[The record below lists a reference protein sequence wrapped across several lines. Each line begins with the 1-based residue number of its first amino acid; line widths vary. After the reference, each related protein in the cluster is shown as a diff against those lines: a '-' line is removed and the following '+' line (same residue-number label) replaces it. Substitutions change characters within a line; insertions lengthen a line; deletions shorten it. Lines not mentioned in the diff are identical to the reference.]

1 MATRIR
7 DLFGGGKDRPG
18 GVVQHTVGNALVV
31 HVEDAISPEA
41 QSLALS
47 MIEDAENDV
56 VVLDLGDGMPISAW
70 ESMAGVLPR
79 RRRGIRL
86 VACGRHGN
94 SAAMA
99 GQWLS
104 ERLNRT
110 VIAPDG
116 DLVRGSAGTLFVHSV
131 PGSGWV
137 RFRPGRPPAWDA
149 KRYPT
154 PAWDRAAVD
163 TRPSS
168 AVAEIEPI
176 PAGVWIHS
184 NRDPQVVDP
193 QRRRLTAYVPCQAET
208 MSVLLGCPGTPP
220 LSLDDVVRFWRGL
233 DEEHRQRVR
242 FVQFGEVRMP
252 EGEAFGQAIADL
264 LNTEVTCYTGV
275 PIGSPQKY
283 EIRTVLPDGAFGWA
297 PYALEL
303 SYSPRAHPNSRA
315 RRPTV
320 LRHRPP
326 LAGAEELAPRVYWFA
341 PGAVVEVV
349 QSGLW
354 VRATAEPKNAE
365 QVRAAMLDARSGTLV
380 FDDTVHA
387 AAERM
392 RELAA
397 DLAARVDGM
406 AGTGR
411 TLMPASVLVPGAK
424 PSSPAQVVVDLEAGT
439 RAVGVPAAMP
449 AYVEVAPP
457 APVAPVSADSVV
469 VAVPAPSGGR
479 EVAAPDLLANTPPL
493 PPPPVVPRPVAPVGP
508 AAPTLPPP
516 PVLPLASELPAPPVV
531 RFPSELPAPQSATS
545 TPDLPA
551 PPWVP
556 SASDLPVP
564 PSVPH
569 APELPPPVVPFASGL
584 PSPPVM
590 PFVSELPSPPV
601 VPPSVEPVR
610 PAVPGERAATGLTSA
625 VSAATGPSPVLP
637 AAPAGPDT
645 PGRSVISGG
654 SGESAG
660 QDGRA
665 ALPEPVAMVEPV
677 TPVGPPGPV
686 KPPGSGPA
694 GRAGLP
700 EPVAQTEPVVRAE
713 PPAHTARTEA
723 GPTAARGQDAAYPV
737 PEPPTMPAGFGEP
750 EPPTMPAGFG
760 QALATPPPV
769 APAVPSLTVHAVDP
783 IPTPT
788 APALAPAPA
797 TAAGEAVP
805 SGEAEPTDGAEPA
818 DRAEDS
824 AEARVQPVP
833 SAGAGALLSE
843 KKGLADER
851 AWLRRT
857 LSREFDVMASSV
869 SRIMSQHPGM
879 QGSGVSKEDVL
890 ADSVALRLYLTG
902 RGPGVDAG
910 LRSGRKGPHVPFA
923 RCVVAGVSRMPSFR
937 GTTVYR
943 LSPTDREWELYRDRR
958 LVTDWS
964 FVNALTQPCATED
977 GDTDVLIWSMTARRT
992 SLLEPEGDEH
1002 VEDRV
1007 LFLPG
1012 TNFKV
1017 LDLRRPAAGERGAV
1031 LLREIGANEI
1041 DDTGRVDSNRVS
1053 LDELAVTSLRRSLDR
1068 WATAEPRERIG
1079 AGARGRLRV
1088 LPGLDRK
1095 G

>member
-1 MATRIR
+1 MATRFR
-7 DLFGGGKDRPG
+7 ELFGGGKDRPE

-31 HVEDAISPEA
+31 HADDAISPEA

-86 VACGRHGN
+86 IACGRPGN

-116 DLVRGSAGTLFVHSV
+116 DLVRGSAGTLFVHSA

-154 PAWDRAAVD
+154 PRWDRAAVD

-168 AVAEIEPI
+168 ATAEIEPI

-193 QRRRLTAYVPCQAET
+193 QRQRLTAYVPCQAET
-208 MSVLLGCPGTPP
+208 MTVLLGCPGTPP

-233 DEEHRQRVR
+233 DEENRQRVR

-252 EGEAFGQAIADL
+252 EGEAFGQALADL
-264 LNTEVTCYTGV
+264 LNTDVTCYTGV
-275 PIGSPQKY
+275 PIGSPHRY

-303 SYSPRAHPNSRA
+303 SYTPRAHPNSRA
-315 RRPTV
+315 RRPAV
-320 LRHRPP
+320 LSHRPP
-326 LAGAEELAPRVYWFA
+326 LPGAEEVAPRVYWFA

-349 QSGLW
+349 QTGLW
-354 VRATAEPKNAE
+354 VRSTVEPRNAE
-365 QVRAAMLDARSGTLV
+365 QVRSAMLDAGSGTLV
-380 FDDTVHA
+380 FDDTVHSTA
-387 AAERM
+387 HRM
-392 RELAA
+392 RELAL

-406 AGTGR
+406 AGTSR
-411 TLMPASVLVPGAK
+411 ALMPASVLVPGAK
-424 PSSPAQVVVDLEAGT
+424 PASRAEVVIDLEAET
-439 RAVGVPAAMP
+439 RAVGTTAPVH
-449 AYVEVAPP
+449 AYVEAAPP
-457 APVAPVSADSVV
+457 APVAPPAADNVV
-469 VAVPAPSGGR
+469 VAVPAPVPAVPADR
-479 EVAAPDLLANTPPL
+479 EQPAAPPAVPLPAAPAPPPGVAPVIPELPEPPAIPFVSALPDPPAVPLPAPPPVVAEL
-493 PPPPVVPRPVAPVGP
+493 PPPPVVATLPAPP
-508 AAPTLPPP
+508 TAPTASELPEPPTVPVVSELPPP
-516 PVLPLASELPAPPVV
+516 PAVPLPAAPPVV
-531 RFPSELPAPQSATS
+531 SAPT
-545 TPDLPA
+545 
-551 PPWVP
+551 
-556 SASDLPVP
+556 
-564 PSVPH
+564 
-569 APELPPPVVPFASGL
+569 PPV
-584 PSPPVM
+584 
-590 PFVSELPSPPV
+590 
-601 VPPSVEPVR
+601 
-610 PAVPGERAATGLTSA
+610 ATG
-625 VSAATGPSPVLP
+625 
-637 AAPAGPDT
+637 
-645 PGRSVISGG
+645 
-654 SGESAG
+654 
-660 QDGRA
+660 
-665 ALPEPVAMVEPV
+665 
-677 TPVGPPGPV
+677 
-686 KPPGSGPA
+686 
-694 GRAGLP
+694 
-700 EPVAQTEPVVRAE
+700 EPVVA
-713 PPAHTARTEA
+713 ADSGN
-723 GPTAARGQDAAYPV
+723 GPSAASVEDTGRDAYPA
-737 PEPPTMPAGFGEP
+737 PPTMPAGFGEP
-750 EPPTMPAGFG
+750 APPTMPAGFG
-760 QALATPPPV
+760 HALAAPPV
-769 APAVPSLTVHAVDP
+769 AAGPAAPVAAPPSMPVVGVDLP
-783 IPTPT
+783 SGPPAGAGPSPVT
-788 APALAPAPA
+788 APAR
-797 TAAGEAVP
+797 TVEAAR
-805 SGEAEPTDGAEPA
+805 TAEPA
-818 DRAEDS
+818 APAEPSDAS
-824 AEARVQPVP
+824 EPSSGNTGPSETAEPSEVAVEARVQPVP

-843 KKGLADER
+843 RKGLADER

-869 SRIMSQHPGM
+869 SRIMSEHPGM
-879 QGSGVSKEDVL
+879 QGSGVSTEDVL
-890 ADSVALRLYLTG
+890 ADTVALRLYLTG

-943 LSPTDREWELYRDRR
+943 LSPTDGEWALYQDRR

-964 FVNALTQPCATED
+964 FVNALTQPCASED

-1017 LDLRRPAAGERGAV
+1017 LDLRRPSAGERGAV
-1031 LLREIGANEI
+1031 MLREIGANEI

-1053 LDELAVTSLRRSLDR
+1053 LDELAITSLRRSVDR
-1068 WATAEPRERIG
+1068 WATAEPRVRIG
-1079 AGARGRLRV
+1079 AAARGRLRV

>member
-116 DLVRGSAGTLFVHSV
+116 DLVRGSSGTLFVHSA

-326 LAGAEELAPRVYWFA
+326 LTGAEELAPRVYWFA

-439 RAVGVPAAMP
+439 RVVGAPAPMP
-449 AYVEVAPP
+449 AYVDVAPP
-457 APVAPVSADSVV
+457 APLAPVSADSVV
-469 VAVPAPSGGR
+469 VAVPAPAAGH
-479 EVAAPDLLANTPPL
+479 EVAAPELLANTPTL
-493 PPPPVVPRPVAPVGP
+493 PPPPVVPRPVAP
-508 AAPTLPPP
+508 ALPPP

-531 RFPSELPAPQSATS
+531 PLASELPAPPSATS
-545 TPDLPA
+545 TSDLPA
-551 PPWVP
+551 
-556 SASDLPVP
+556 
-564 PSVPH
+564 
-569 APELPPPVVPFASGL
+569 PPVVPFASNL
-584 PSPPVM
+584 PSPPVV
-590 PFVSELPSPPV
+590 PLVSELPSPPV
-601 VPPSVEPVR
+601 VPPSVEPV
-610 PAVPGERAATGLTSA
+610 
-625 VSAATGPSPVLP
+625 LP

-645 PGRSVISGG
+645 PGRSVTSGG

-660 QDGRA
+660 QDGRP
-665 ALPEPVAMVEPV
+665 ALPEPPAMVEPV

-686 KPPGSGPA
+686 KPPESGPA
-694 GRAGLP
+694 GRAGRP
-700 EPVAQTEPVVRAE
+700 ELTEHTEPVVRAE
-713 PPAHTARTEA
+713 PAEHTARTEG

-737 PEPPTMPAGFGEP
+737 PGPPTMPAGFGEP

-788 APALAPAPA
+788 AAPAAAPAPA
-797 TAAGEAVP
+797 TAAGDAEPSAEAVP
-805 SGEAEPTDGAEPA
+805 ADGA

-1017 LDLRRPAAGERGAV
+1017 LDLRRPSEGERGAV

>member
-7 DLFGGGKDRPG
+7 DLFGGGKDRPE

-31 HVEDAISPEA
+31 HAEDAISPEA

-70 ESMAGVLPR
+70 EAMAGVLPR

-86 VACGRHGN
+86 IACGRHGN

-110 VIAPDG
+110 VVAPDG
-116 DLVRGSAGTLFVHSV
+116 DLVRGSAGTLFVHSA

-154 PAWDRAAVD
+154 PRWDRAAID

-168 AVAEIEPI
+168 ATAEIEPI

-193 QRRRLTAYVPCQAET
+193 QRQRLTAYVPCQAET
-208 MSVLLGCPGTPP
+208 MTVLLGCPGTPP

-233 DEEHRQRVR
+233 DEENRQRVR
-242 FVQFGEVRMP
+242 FVQFGEVRIP
-252 EGEAFGQAIADL
+252 EGEAFGQALADL

-275 PIGSPQKY
+275 PIGSPHRY

-320 LRHRPP
+320 LSHRPP
-326 LAGAEELAPRVYWFA
+326 LAGAEEVAPRVYWFA

-349 QSGLW
+349 QTGLW
-354 VRATAEPKNAE
+354 VRSMAEPKNAE
-365 QVRAAMLDARSGTLV
+365 QVRSAMLDAGSGTLV
-380 FDDTVHA
+380 FDDTVHSTA
-387 AAERM
+387 HRM
-392 RELAA
+392 RELAV

-406 AGTGR
+406 AGAGR
-411 TLMPASVLVPGAK
+411 ALMPASVLVPGAK
-424 PSSPAQVVVDLEAGT
+424 PASRAEVVIDLEAEM
-439 RAVGVPAAMP
+439 RAVGTTVPVP

-457 APVAPVSADSVV
+457 APVAPAAADGVV
-469 VAVPAPSGGR
+469 VAVPAPALSADR
-479 EVAAPDLLANTPPL
+479 EQAPASRPSSAPPL
-493 PPPPVVPRPVAPVGP
+493 PAPPAVPLPVAP
-508 AAPTLPPP
+508 ALPPP
-516 PVLPLASELPAPPVV
+516 LVAPLGSELPAPPAVPFVSALPEPPAVPPASERPAPPAVPPPAAPPVV
-531 RFPSELPAPQSATS
+531 PELPAPPAVPLPAATPVVSELPEPPSAPPTADLPEPPTVSLVSELPAPPAV
-545 TPDLPA
+545 PLPTA
-551 PPWVP
+551 PPV
-556 SASDLPVP
+556 APV
-564 PSVPH
+564 VVA
-569 APELPPPVVPFASGL
+569 APTPPVVPG
-584 PSPPVM
+584 
-590 PFVSELPSPPV
+590 
-601 VPPSVEPVR
+601 
-610 PAVPGERAATGLTSA
+610 
-625 VSAATGPSPVLP
+625 
-637 AAPAGPDT
+637 
-645 PGRSVISGG
+645 
-654 SGESAG
+654 
-660 QDGRA
+660 
-665 ALPEPVAMVEPV
+665 EPVAPAARATAAGPVASVEPV
-677 TPVGPPGPV
+677 TPVAPA
-686 KPPGSGPA
+686 GPA
-694 GRAGLP
+694 G
-700 EPVAQTEPVVRAE
+700 PVAVGPAAAADPGPSAAPVEDAGHD
-713 PPAHTARTEA
+713 PYPA
-723 GPTAARGQDAAYPV
+723 
-737 PEPPTMPAGFGEP
+737 PPTMPAGFGEP
-750 EPPTMPAGFG
+750 APPTMPAGFG
-760 QALATPPPV
+760 QALATPPVAAGPV
-769 APAVPSLTVHAVDP
+769 APVVAPPSTSVDLP
-783 IPTPT
+783 SAPPAGAGPADT
-788 APALAPAPA
+788 AELAKTAGAGPADAAEPAK
-797 TAAGEAVP
+797 T
-805 SGEAEPTDGAEPA
+805 AEPTGQAGQ
-818 DRAEDS
+818 AEDTEPS
-824 AEARVQPVP
+824 EVAVEARVQPVP
-833 SAGAGALLSE
+833 PAGAGALLSE

-869 SRIMSQHPGM
+869 SRIMSEHPGM
-879 QGSGVSKEDVL
+879 QGSGVSTEDVL

-943 LSPTDREWELYRDRR
+943 LSPTAGEWALYQDRR

-964 FVNALTQPCATED
+964 FVNALTQPCASED

-1017 LDLRRPAAGERGAV
+1017 LDLRRPSTGERGAV

-1053 LDELAVTSLRRSLDR
+1053 LDELALTSLRRSVDR
-1068 WATAEPRERIG
+1068 WATAEPRVRIG
-1079 AGARGRLRV
+1079 AAARGRLRV

>member
-1 MATRIR
+1 MATRFR
-7 DLFGGGKDRPG
+7 DLFGGGKDRPE

-31 HVEDAISPEA
+31 HADDAISPEA

-86 VACGRHGN
+86 IACGRPGN

-154 PAWDRAAVD
+154 PRWDRAAVD

-168 AVAEIEPI
+168 ATAEIEPI

-193 QRRRLTAYVPCQAET
+193 QRQRLTAYVPCQAET
-208 MSVLLGCPGTPP
+208 MTVLLGCPGTPP

-233 DEEHRQRVR
+233 DEENRQRVR

-252 EGEAFGQAIADL
+252 EGEAFGQALADL
-264 LNTEVTCYTGV
+264 LNTDVTCYTGV
-275 PIGSPQKY
+275 PIGSPHRY

-303 SYSPRAHPNSRA
+303 SYTPRAHPNSRA
-315 RRPTV
+315 RRPAV
-320 LRHRPP
+320 LSHRPP
-326 LAGAEELAPRVYWFA
+326 LPGAEEVAPRVYWFA

-349 QSGLW
+349 QTGLW
-354 VRATAEPKNAE
+354 VRSTVEPRNAE
-365 QVRAAMLDARSGTLV
+365 QVRSAMLDAGSGTLV
-380 FDDTVHA
+380 FDDTVHSTA
-387 AAERM
+387 HRM
-392 RELAA
+392 RELAL

-406 AGTGR
+406 AGTSR
-411 TLMPASVLVPGAK
+411 ALMPASVLVPGAK
-424 PSSPAQVVVDLEAGT
+424 PASRAEVVIDLEAET
-439 RAVGVPAAMP
+439 RAVGTTAPVP
-449 AYVEVAPP
+449 AYVEATPP
-457 APVAPVSADSVV
+457 APVAPPSADNVV
-469 VAVPAPSGGR
+469 VAVPAPVPAVPADR
-479 EVAAPDLLANTPPL
+479 EQPAAPPAVPLPAAPAPL
-493 PPPPVVPRPVAPVGP
+493 PPP
-508 AAPTLPPP
+508 AAPS
-516 PVLPLASELPAPPVV
+516 VSELPAPPVV
-531 RFPSELPAPQSATS
+531 PFVSALPDPPAVPLPAAPPVVSELPPPPVVTTLPAPPAVPLVSELPAPPVLSE
-545 TPDLPA
+545 
-551 PPWVP
+551 P
-556 SASDLPVP
+556 SAAKPVP
-564 PSVPH
+564 LV
-569 APELPPPVVPFASGL
+569 PELPPPPAVPRPAA
-584 PSPPVM
+584 PPVA
-590 PFVSELPSPPV
+590 PV
-601 VPPSVEPVR
+601 VVSAPTSPVEPV
-610 PAVPGERAATGLTSA
+610 AAADSGD
-625 VSAATGPSPVLP
+625 GPP
-637 AAPAGPDT
+637 AAPVED
-645 PGRSVISGG
+645 PGRD
-654 SGESAG
+654 AYP
-660 QDGRA
+660 A
-665 ALPEPVAMVEPV
+665 
-677 TPVGPPGPV
+677 PPTR
-686 KPPGSGPA
+686 PA
-694 GRAGLP
+694 GFG
-700 EPVAQTEPVVRAE
+700 EPA
-713 PPAHTARTEA
+713 
-723 GPTAARGQDAAYPV
+723 
-737 PEPPTMPAGFGEP
+737 PPTMPAGFGHALAA
-750 EPPTMPAGFG
+750 PPVTAGPAAPVAAPPSMPVVAVDLPPAGAG
-760 QALATPPPV
+760 PSPV
-769 APAVPSLTVHAVDP
+769 A
-783 IPTPT
+783 
-788 APALAPAPA
+788 APARTGEPAA
-797 TAAGEAVP
+797 
-805 SGEAEPTDGAEPA
+805 SAEPA
-818 DRAEDS
+818 APAEPSDAPS
-824 AEARVQPVP
+824 AEHAGPSEAAEPSEVAAEARVQPVP

-869 SRIMSQHPGM
+869 SRIMSEHPGM
-879 QGSGVSKEDVL
+879 QGSGVSTEDVL
-890 ADSVALRLYLTG
+890 ADTVALRLYLTG

-943 LSPTDREWELYRDRR
+943 LSPTDGEWALYQDRR

-964 FVNALTQPCATED
+964 FVNALTQPCASED

-1017 LDLRRPAAGERGAV
+1017 LDLRRPSAGERGAV
-1031 LLREIGANEI
+1031 MLREIGANEI

-1053 LDELAVTSLRRSLDR
+1053 LDELAITSLRRSVDR
-1068 WATAEPRERIG
+1068 WATAEPRVRIG
-1079 AGARGRLRV
+1079 AAARGRLRV

>member
-7 DLFGGGKDRPG
+7 DLFGGGKDRPE

-31 HVEDAISPEA
+31 HADDAISPEA

-99 GQWLS
+99 GQWLA

-154 PAWDRAAVD
+154 PRWDRAAID

-168 AVAEIEPI
+168 ATAEIEPI

-193 QRRRLTAYVPCQAET
+193 QRQRLTTYVPCQPET
-208 MSVLLGCPGTPP
+208 MTVLLGCPGTPS

-233 DEEHRQRVR
+233 DEENRQRVR
-242 FVQFGEVRMP
+242 FVQFGEVRIP
-252 EGEAFGQAIADL
+252 EGEAFGQALADL

-275 PIGSPQKY
+275 PIGSPHRY

-320 LRHRPP
+320 LSHRPP
-326 LAGAEELAPRVYWFA
+326 LTGAEEVAPRVYWFA

-349 QSGLW
+349 QTGLW
-354 VRATAEPKNAE
+354 VRSTAEPKNAE
-365 QVRAAMLDARSGTLV
+365 QVRSAMLDARSGTLV
-380 FDDTVHA
+380 FDDTVHSSTH
-387 AAERM
+387 RM
-392 RELAA
+392 RELAL

-406 AGTGR
+406 TGTGR
-411 TLMPASVLVPGAK
+411 ALVPASVLVPGAK
-424 PSSPAQVVVDLEAGT
+424 PASRAEMVVDLEAEMRAAGT
-439 RAVGVPAAMP
+439 VAPVPVYA
-449 AYVEVAPP
+449 ETAPP
-457 APVAPVSADSVV
+457 APVAPPAADSVV
-469 VAVPAPSGGR
+469 VAVPAPVTGPAVG
-479 EVAAPDLLANTPPL
+479 APDETRAAAPPL
-493 PPPPVVPRPVAPVGP
+493 PPPPVAPLVSELPAPPAVPLVPGPPDPP
-508 AAPTLPPP
+508 AARVVPELPAPPAVPLISDLPAPPAIPLPSASPAVSAPPASQSSPASPAIPLPSAP
-516 PVLPLASELPAPPVV
+516 PVVAVPPVVPLASELPA
-531 RFPSELPAPQSATS
+531 SPASG
-545 TPDLPA
+545 LPA
-551 PPWVP
+551 PPAVP
-556 SASDLPVP
+556 L
-564 PSVPH
+564 
-569 APELPPPVVPFASGL
+569 
-584 PSPPVM
+584 
-590 PFVSELPSPPV
+590 VSELPEPPAAPPEPAPPV
-601 VPPSVEPVR
+601 EPAVVAAPTPPVGAVEPV
-610 PAVPGERAATGLTSA
+610 
-625 VSAATGPSPVLP
+625 
-637 AAPAGPDT
+637 APAD
-645 PGRSVISGG
+645 
-654 SGESAG
+654 
-660 QDGRA
+660 
-665 ALPEPVAMVEPV
+665 EPA
-677 TPVGPPGPV
+677 
-686 KPPGSGPA
+686 
-694 GRAGLP
+694 
-700 EPVAQTEPVVRAE
+700 
-713 PPAHTARTEA
+713 
-723 GPTAARGQDAAYPV
+723 
-737 PEPPTMPAGFGEP
+737 PPTMPAGFGH
-750 EPPTMPAGFG
+750 
-760 QALATPPPV
+760 ALATPPV
-769 APAVPSLTVHAVDP
+769 AAGAVVSP
-783 IPTPT
+783 
-788 APALAPAPA
+788 APAPVVA
-797 TAAGEAVP
+797 VDLPPAPTGPADVPRTVDVPETEKTEETAGTAKN
-805 SGEAEPTDGAEPA
+805 AEPSEADEPSEVA
-818 DRAEDS
+818 

-843 KKGLADER
+843 KKGLVDER

-869 SRIMSQHPGM
+869 SRIMSEHPGM
-879 QGSGVSKEDVL
+879 QGSGVSTEDVL

-943 LSPTDREWELYRDRR
+943 LSPTAGEWALYQDRR

-964 FVNALTQPCATED
+964 FVNALTQPCASED

-992 SLLEPEGDEH
+992 SLLEPEGDER

-1053 LDELAVTSLRRSLDR
+1053 LDDLAITSLRRSVER
-1068 WATAEPRERIG
+1068 WATAEPRVRIG
-1079 AGARGRLRV
+1079 AAARGRLRV

>member
-7 DLFGGGKDRPG
+7 DLFGGGKDRPE

-31 HVEDAISPEA
+31 HAEDAISPEA

-47 MIEDAENDV
+47 VIEDAENDV

-70 ESMAGVLPR
+70 EAMAGVLPR

-86 VACGRHGN
+86 IACGRHGN

-154 PAWDRAAVD
+154 PRWDRAAID

-168 AVAEIEPI
+168 ATAEIEPI

-193 QRRRLTAYVPCQAET
+193 QRQRLTAYVPCQAET
-208 MSVLLGCPGTPP
+208 MTVLLGCPGTPP

-233 DEEHRQRVR
+233 DEENRQRVR
-242 FVQFGEVRMP
+242 FVQFGEVRIP
-252 EGEAFGQAIADL
+252 EGEAFGQALADL
-264 LNTEVTCYTGV
+264 LNTDVTCYTGV
-275 PIGSPQKY
+275 PIGSPHRY

-303 SYSPRAHPNSRA
+303 SYTPRAHPNSRA

-320 LRHRPP
+320 LSHRPP
-326 LAGAEELAPRVYWFA
+326 LAGAEEVAPRVYWFA

-349 QSGLW
+349 QTGLW
-354 VRATAEPKNAE
+354 VRSTAEPKNAE
-365 QVRAAMLDARSGTLV
+365 QVRSAMLDAGSGTLV
-380 FDDTVHA
+380 FDDTVHSTA
-387 AAERM
+387 HRM
-392 RELAA
+392 RELAL

-406 AGTGR
+406 AGTSR
-411 TLMPASVLVPGAK
+411 ALMPASVLVPGAK
-424 PSSPAQVVVDLEAGT
+424 PASRAEVVIDLET
-439 RAVGVPAAMP
+439 EMRAVGATVPVP

-457 APVAPVSADSVV
+457 APVAPPAADSVV
-469 VAVPAPSGGR
+469 VAVPAPVPSLPADR
-479 EVAAPDLLANTPPL
+479 EQPAAPPAVPLPVAPAL
-493 PPPPVVPRPVAPVGP
+493 PPPPVA
-508 AAPTLPPP
+508 
-516 PVLPLASELPAPPVV
+516 PLASELPAPPAVPLVSALPAPPAVPLPAAPPVV
-531 RFPSELPAPQSATS
+531 SEPPAPSVVAELPEPPAVPLVSELPAP
-545 TPDLPA
+545 PA
-551 PPWVP
+551 PPVV
-556 SASDLPVP
+556 S
-564 PSVPH
+564 
-569 APELPPPVVPFASGL
+569 ELPPPPAVPL
-584 PSPPVM
+584 PTA
-590 PFVSELPSPPV
+590 PPV
-601 VPPSVEPVR
+601 VPVVVSAPTPPIAAGEPVT
-610 PAVPGERAATGLTSA
+610 PAVPAA
-625 VSAATGPSPVLP
+625 P
-637 AAPAGPDT
+637 AAPAGP
-645 PGRSVISGG
+645 G
-654 SGESAG
+654 
-660 QDGRA
+660 A
-665 ALPEPVAMVEPV
+665 ADKPVVAADS
-677 TPVGPPGPV
+677 
-686 KPPGSGPA
+686 GSGPSAAPVEDA
-694 GRAGLP
+694 GHD
-700 EPVAQTEPVVRAE
+700 TY
-713 PPAHTARTEA
+713 PA
-723 GPTAARGQDAAYPV
+723 
-737 PEPPTMPAGFGEP
+737 PPTMPAGFGEP
-750 EPPTMPAGFG
+750 APPTMPAGFG
-760 QALATPPPV
+760 QALATPPVAAGPAAPV
-769 APAVPSLTVHAVDP
+769 AALPSLPAVAVDLP
-783 IPTPT
+783 PAPPAGAGPSHVA
-788 APALAPAPA
+788 APAR
-797 TAAGEAVP
+797 T
-805 SGEAEPTDGAEPA
+805 AEPDGQAEPSNA
-818 DRAEDS
+818 ATPSENAEPS
-824 AEARVQPVP
+824 EVAAEARVQPVP

-869 SRIMSQHPGM
+869 SRIMSEHPGM
-879 QGSGVSKEDVL
+879 QGSGVSTEDVL

-943 LSPTDREWELYRDRR
+943 LSPTAGEWALYQDRR

-964 FVNALTQPCATED
+964 FVNALTQPCASED

-1017 LDLRRPAAGERGAV
+1017 LDLRRPAEGERGAV

-1053 LDELAVTSLRRSLDR
+1053 LDELAITSLRRSVDR
-1068 WATAEPRERIG
+1068 WATAEPRVRIG
-1079 AGARGRLRV
+1079 AAARGRLRV

>member
-7 DLFGGGKDRPG
+7 DLFGGGKDRPE

-31 HVEDAISPEA
+31 HAEDAISPEA

-47 MIEDAENDV
+47 VIEDAENDV
-56 VVLDLGDGMPISAW
+56 VVLDLGEGMPISAW
-70 ESMAGVLPR
+70 EAMAGVLPR

-86 VACGRHGN
+86 IACGRHGN

-116 DLVRGSAGTLFVHSV
+116 DLVRGSAGTLFVHSA

-154 PAWDRAAVD
+154 PRWDRAAID

-168 AVAEIEPI
+168 ATAEIEPI

-193 QRRRLTAYVPCQAET
+193 QRQRLTAYVPCQAET
-208 MSVLLGCPGTPP
+208 MTVLLGCPGTPP

-233 DEEHRQRVR
+233 DEENRQRVR
-242 FVQFGEVRMP
+242 FVQFGEVRIP
-252 EGEAFGQAIADL
+252 EGEAFGQALADL
-264 LNTEVTCYTGV
+264 LNTDVTCYTGV
-275 PIGSPQKY
+275 PIGSPHRY

-303 SYSPRAHPNSRA
+303 SYTPRAHPNSRA

-320 LRHRPP
+320 LSHRPP
-326 LAGAEELAPRVYWFA
+326 LAGAEEVAPRVYWFA

-349 QSGLW
+349 QTGLW
-354 VRATAEPKNAE
+354 VRSTAEPKNAE
-365 QVRAAMLDARSGTLV
+365 QVRSAMLDAGSGTLV
-380 FDDTVHA
+380 FDDTVHSTA
-387 AAERM
+387 HRM
-392 RELAA
+392 RELAL

-406 AGTGR
+406 AGTSR
-411 TLMPASVLVPGAK
+411 ALMPASVLVPGAK
-424 PSSPAQVVVDLEAGT
+424 PASRAEVVIDLET
-439 RAVGVPAAMP
+439 EMRAVGATVPVP

-457 APVAPVSADSVV
+457 APVAPPAADSVV
-469 VAVPAPSGGR
+469 VAVPAPVPSLPADR
-479 EVAAPDLLANTPPL
+479 EQPAVPPAVPLPVAPAL
-493 PPPPVVPRPVAPVGP
+493 PPPPVA
-508 AAPTLPPP
+508 
-516 PVLPLASELPAPPVV
+516 PLASELPAPPVV
-531 RFPSELPAPQSATS
+531 PLVSALPAPPAVPLPAAPPVVSEPPAPSVVAELPEPPAVPLVSELPAP
-545 TPDLPA
+545 PA
-551 PPWVP
+551 PPVV
-556 SASDLPVP
+556 S
-564 PSVPH
+564 
-569 APELPPPVVPFASGL
+569 ELPPPPAVPL
-584 PSPPVM
+584 PTA
-590 PFVSELPSPPV
+590 PPV
-601 VPPSVEPVR
+601 VPVVVSAPTPPIAAGEPV
-610 PAVPGERAATGLTSA
+610 T
-625 VSAATGPSPVLP
+625 P
-637 AAPAGPDT
+637 AAPAGP
-645 PGRSVISGG
+645 G
-654 SGESAG
+654 
-660 QDGRA
+660 A
-665 ALPEPVAMVEPV
+665 AD
-677 TPVGPPGPV
+677 GPV
-686 KPPGSGPA
+686 VAADSGSGPSA
-694 GRAGLP
+694 A
-700 EPVAQTEPVVRAE
+700 PVEDV
-713 PPAHTARTEA
+713 
-723 GPTAARGQDAAYPV
+723 GQDTYPA
-737 PEPPTMPAGFGEP
+737 PPTMPAGFGEP
-750 EPPTMPAGFG
+750 APPTMPAGFG
-760 QALATPPPV
+760 QALATPPVAAGPAAPV
-769 APAVPSLTVHAVDP
+769 AALPSLPAVAVDLP
-783 IPTPT
+783 PAPPAGAGPSHVA
-788 APALAPAPA
+788 APAR
-797 TAAGEAVP
+797 T
-805 SGEAEPTDGAEPA
+805 AEPDGQAEPSNA
-818 DRAEDS
+818 ATPSDNAEPS
-824 AEARVQPVP
+824 EVAAEARVQPVP

-869 SRIMSQHPGM
+869 SRIMSEHPGM
-879 QGSGVSKEDVL
+879 QGSGVSTEDVL

-943 LSPTDREWELYRDRR
+943 LSPTAGEWALYQDRR

-964 FVNALTQPCATED
+964 FVNALTQPCASED

-1017 LDLRRPAAGERGAV
+1017 LDLRRPAEGERGAV

-1053 LDELAVTSLRRSLDR
+1053 LDELAITSLRRSVDR
-1068 WATAEPRERIG
+1068 WATAEPRVRIG
-1079 AGARGRLRV
+1079 AAARGRLRV

>member
-7 DLFGGGKDRPG
+7 DLFGGGKDRPE

-31 HVEDAISPEA
+31 HAEDAISPEA

-70 ESMAGVLPR
+70 EAMAGVLPR

-86 VACGRHGN
+86 IACGRHGN

-110 VIAPDG
+110 VVAPDG
-116 DLVRGSAGTLFVHSV
+116 DLVRGSAGTLFVHSA

-154 PAWDRAAVD
+154 PRWDRAAID

-168 AVAEIEPI
+168 ATAEIEPI

-193 QRRRLTAYVPCQAET
+193 QRQRLTAYVPCQAET
-208 MSVLLGCPGTPP
+208 MTVLLGCPGTAP

-233 DEEHRQRVR
+233 DEENRQRVR
-242 FVQFGEVRMP
+242 FVQFGEVRIP
-252 EGEAFGQAIADL
+252 EGEAFGQALADL

-275 PIGSPQKY
+275 PIGSPQRY

-320 LRHRPP
+320 LSHRPP
-326 LAGAEELAPRVYWFA
+326 LAGAEEVAPRVYWFA

-349 QSGLW
+349 QTGLW
-354 VRATAEPKNAE
+354 VRSTAEPKNAE
-365 QVRAAMLDARSGTLV
+365 QVRSAMLDAGSGTLV
-380 FDDTVHA
+380 FDDTVHSTA
-387 AAERM
+387 HRM
-392 RELAA
+392 RELAV

-406 AGTGR
+406 AGAGR
-411 TLMPASVLVPGAK
+411 ALMPASVLVPGAK
-424 PSSPAQVVVDLEAGT
+424 PASRAEVVIDLEAEV
-439 RAVGVPAAMP
+439 RAVGTTVPVP

-457 APVAPVSADSVV
+457 APVAPPAADSVV
-469 VAVPAPSGGR
+469 VAVPAPVPALPADR
-479 EVAAPDLLANTPPL
+479 EQATASRPASAPPLPAPPAMPLPVAPAL
-493 PPPPVVPRPVAPVGP
+493 PPPPVVPLG
-508 AAPTLPPP
+508 
-516 PVLPLASELPAPPVV
+516 SELPAPPAVPFVSALPDPPAAPLASERPAPPAVPVPTAPSVGSELPPPPAVPLPAAPPVTADLPEPPMVPVV
-531 RFPSELPAPQSATS
+531 SELPAPPAV
-545 TPDLPA
+545 PLPA
-551 PPWVP
+551 APPVAPVVVAAHTPPVAHAVP
-556 SASDLPVP
+556 ATAAGPDV
-564 PSVPH
+564 
-569 APELPPPVVPFASGL
+569 PVVPVA
-584 PSPPVM
+584 PVQ
-590 PFVSELPSPPV
+590 PV
-601 VPPSVEPVR
+601 TPVEPV
-610 PAVPGERAATGLTSA
+610 T
-625 VSAATGPSPVLP
+625 PVAP
-637 AAPAGPDT
+637 AAPAGPVAVGPVVAAD
-645 PGRSVISGG
+645 PGSVP
-654 SGESAG
+654 SA
-660 QDGRA
+660 
-665 ALPEPVAMVEPV
+665 
-677 TPVGPPGPV
+677 TPV
-686 KPPGSGPA
+686 
-694 GRAGLP
+694 
-700 EPVAQTEPVVRAE
+700 E
-713 PPAHTARTEA
+713 
-723 GPTAARGQDAAYPV
+723 DAAPDPYPA
-737 PEPPTMPAGFGEP
+737 PPTMPTGFGEP
-750 EPPTMPAGFG
+750 APPTMPAGFG
-760 QALATPPPV
+760 QALATPPVAAGPV
-769 APAVPSLTVHAVDP
+769 APVAAPPPTAVDLPSVPSAG
-783 IPTPT
+783 
-788 APALAPAPA
+788 AGPADA
-797 TAAGEAVP
+797 
-805 SGEAEPTDGAEPA
+805 AEPA
-818 DRAEDS
+818 KTAGPTGPTGQAEPAEDAEPS
-824 AEARVQPVP
+824 EVAAEARMQPVP

-869 SRIMSQHPGM
+869 SRIMSEHPGM
-879 QGSGVSKEDVL
+879 QGSGVSTEDVL

-943 LSPTDREWELYRDRR
+943 LSPTDGEWALYQDRR

-964 FVNALTQPCATED
+964 FVNALTQPCASED

-1017 LDLRRPAAGERGAV
+1017 LDLRRPSAGERGAV
-1031 LLREIGANEI
+1031 MLREIGANEI

-1053 LDELAVTSLRRSLDR
+1053 LDELAITSLRRSVDR
-1068 WATAEPRERIG
+1068 WATAEPRVRIG
-1079 AGARGRLRV
+1079 AAARGRLRV

>member
-193 QRRRLTAYVPCQAET
+193 QRRRLTAYVPCHAET

-326 LAGAEELAPRVYWFA
+326 LTGAEELAPRVYWFA

-411 TLMPASVLVPGAK
+411 TLLPASVLVPGAK

-439 RAVGVPAAMP
+439 RVVGAPAPMP
-449 AYVEVAPP
+449 AYVEVAPS
-457 APVAPVSADSVV
+457 APLAPVSADSVV
-469 VAVPAPSGGR
+469 VAVPAPTAGH
-479 EVAAPDLLANTPPL
+479 EVAAPDLLANTPTL
-493 PPPPVVPRPVAPVGP
+493 PPPPVVPRPVVPVGP

-531 RFPSELPAPQSATS
+531 PLASELPAPPSATS
-545 TPDLPA
+545 TSDLPPPWAPSVSDLPA
-551 PPWVP
+551 PP
-556 SASDLPVP
+556 
-564 PSVPH
+564 SVPL
-569 APELPPPVVPFASGL
+569 AP
-584 PSPPVM
+584 
-590 PFVSELPSPPV
+590 ELPSPPV
-601 VPPSVEPVR
+601 VPLVSNLPAPPVVPLVSELPAPPVGPPSVEPVL

-637 AAPAGPDT
+637 AALAGPST
-645 PGRSVISGG
+645 PGRSVTSGG
-654 SGESAG
+654 AGEPAG
-660 QDGRA
+660 QDGRP
-665 ALPEPVAMVEPV
+665 AL
-677 TPVGPPGPV
+677 
-686 KPPGSGPA
+686 
-694 GRAGLP
+694 
-700 EPVAQTEPVVRAE
+700 
-713 PPAHTARTEA
+713 
-723 GPTAARGQDAAYPV
+723 

-788 APALAPAPA
+788 AAPAAAPAPA
-797 TAAGEAVP
+797 TAAEDAEP
-805 SGEAEPTDGAEPA
+805 SAEAEPADGAEPA

-1017 LDLRRPAAGERGAV
+1017 LDLRRPSADERGAV

>member
-7 DLFGGGKDRPG
+7 DLFGGGKDRPE

-31 HVEDAISPEA
+31 HAEDAISPEA

-70 ESMAGVLPR
+70 EAMAGVLPR

-86 VACGRHGN
+86 IACGRHGN

-110 VIAPDG
+110 VVAPDG
-116 DLVRGSAGTLFVHSV
+116 DLVRGSAGTLFVHSA

-154 PAWDRAAVD
+154 PRWDRAAID

-168 AVAEIEPI
+168 ATAEIEPI

-193 QRRRLTAYVPCQAET
+193 QRQRLTAYVPCQAET
-208 MSVLLGCPGTPP
+208 MTVLLGCPGTAP

-233 DEEHRQRVR
+233 DEENRQRVR
-242 FVQFGEVRMP
+242 FVQFGEVRIP
-252 EGEAFGQAIADL
+252 EGEAFGQALADL

-275 PIGSPQKY
+275 PIGSPQRY

-315 RRPTV
+315 RRPAV
-320 LRHRPP
+320 LSHRPP
-326 LAGAEELAPRVYWFA
+326 LAGAEEVAPRVYWFA

-349 QSGLW
+349 QTGLW
-354 VRATAEPKNAE
+354 VRSTAEPKNAE
-365 QVRAAMLDARSGTLV
+365 QVRSAMLDAGSGTLV
-380 FDDTVHA
+380 FDDTVHSTA
-387 AAERM
+387 HRM
-392 RELAA
+392 RELAV

-406 AGTGR
+406 AGAGR
-411 TLMPASVLVPGAK
+411 ALMPASVLVPGAK
-424 PSSPAQVVVDLEAGT
+424 PASRAEVVIDLEAEV
-439 RAVGVPAAMP
+439 RAVGTTVPVP

-457 APVAPVSADSVV
+457 APVAPPAADSVV
-469 VAVPAPSGGR
+469 VAVPAPVPALPADR
-479 EVAAPDLLANTPPL
+479 EQAPASRSASAPPL
-493 PPPPVVPRPVAPVGP
+493 PAPPAVPLPV
-508 AAPTLPPP
+508 APTLPPP
-516 PVLPLASELPAPPVV
+516 PVAPLGSELPAPPAVPFVSALPHPPAVPLASERSAPPAVPLPTAPSVGSELPPPPAVPLPAAPPVTADLPEPPMVPVV
-531 RFPSELPAPQSATS
+531 SELPAP
-545 TPDLPA
+545 
-551 PPWVP
+551 
-556 SASDLPVP
+556 
-564 PSVPH
+564 
-569 APELPPPVVPFASGL
+569 
-584 PSPPVM
+584 
-590 PFVSELPSPPV
+590 
-601 VPPSVEPVR
+601 
-610 PAVPGERAATGLTSA
+610 PAVP
-625 VSAATGPSPVLP
+625 LP
-637 AAPAGPDT
+637 AAPPVAPVVVAAPTPPVAHGEPVAHAVPATAAGPDV
-645 PGRSVISGG
+645 PVV
-654 SGESAG
+654 
-660 QDGRA
+660 
-665 ALPEPVAMVEPV
+665 PVAPVQPVTPVEPV
-677 TPVGPPGPV
+677 TPVAPAAPAGTVAVGPV
-686 KPPGSGPA
+686 VVADPGSGPSVA
-694 GRAGLP
+694 
-700 EPVAQTEPVVRAE
+700 PV
-713 PPAHTARTEA
+713 
-723 GPTAARGQDAAYPV
+723 GDAAQDPYPA
-737 PEPPTMPAGFGEP
+737 PPTMPAGFGEP
-750 EPPTMPAGFG
+750 APPTMPAGFG
-760 QALATPPPV
+760 QALATPPVAAGPV
-769 APAVPSLTVHAVDP
+769 APVAAPPPTAVDLP
-783 IPTPT
+783 SDPSAGTG
-788 APALAPAPA
+788 PADAAEPAK
-797 TAAGEAVP
+797 T
-805 SGEAEPTDGAEPA
+805 AEPTGQAEPA
-818 DRAEDS
+818 EDAEPS
-824 AEARVQPVP
+824 EVAAEARMQPVP

-869 SRIMSQHPGM
+869 SRIMSEHPGM
-879 QGSGVSKEDVL
+879 QGSGVSTEDVL

-943 LSPTDREWELYRDRR
+943 LSPTDGEWALYQDRR

-964 FVNALTQPCATED
+964 FVNALTQPCASED

-1017 LDLRRPAAGERGAV
+1017 LDLRRPSAGERGAV
-1031 LLREIGANEI
+1031 MLREIGANEI

-1053 LDELAVTSLRRSLDR
+1053 LDELAITSLRRSVDR
-1068 WATAEPRERIG
+1068 WATAEPRVRIG
-1079 AGARGRLRV
+1079 AAARGRLRV

>member
-31 HVEDAISPEA
+31 HAEDAISPEA

-79 RRRGIRL
+79 RRRGIRM

-154 PAWDRAAVD
+154 PTWDRAAVD

-233 DEEHRQRVR
+233 DEEHRRRVR
-242 FVQFGEVRMP
+242 FVQFGEIRMP
-252 EGEAFGQAIADL
+252 EGEAFGQALADL

-326 LAGAEELAPRVYWFA
+326 LTGAEELAPRVYWFA

-424 PSSPAQVVVDLEAGT
+424 PSSRAQVVVDLEAET
-439 RAVGVPAAMP
+439 RAVGAPTP
-449 AYVEVAPP
+449 AYVAVAPP
-457 APVAPVSADSVV
+457 APVAPASAENVV
-469 VAVPAPSGGR
+469 VAVPAPGGGHEVTAPAVLPSPPSGGKQESPQR
-479 EVAAPDLLANTPPL
+479 RAASAPDPLASTPTL
-493 PPPPVVPRPVAPVGP
+493 PPPPVVPRPAAPASP

-516 PVLPLASELPAPPVV
+516 PVLPLASALPAPPVV
-531 RFPSELPAPQSATS
+531 RLPSELPAPPSVPS
-545 TPDLPA
+545 VPDLPA
-551 PPWVP
+551 PPSVP
-556 SASDLPVP
+556 STSDLPAPPVAPLASDLP
-564 PSVPH
+564 
-569 APELPPPVVPFASGL
+569 AL
-584 PSPPVM
+584 
-590 PFVSELPSPPV
+590 PV
-601 VPPSVEPVR
+601 VPPPTAHTD
-610 PAVPGERAATGLTSA
+610 PAT
-625 VSAATGPSPVLP
+625 
-637 AAPAGPDT
+637 
-645 PGRSVISGG
+645 
-654 SGESAG
+654 
-660 QDGRA
+660 
-665 ALPEPVAMVEPV
+665 
-677 TPVGPPGPV
+677 
-686 KPPGSGPA
+686 
-694 GRAGLP
+694 
-700 EPVAQTEPVVRAE
+700 QTEPVPHPE
-713 PPAHTARTEA
+713 PQEGGPTTAR
-723 GPTAARGQDAAYPV
+723 GGDAAYPL
-737 PEPPTMPAGFGEP
+737 PAPPTMPAGFGEP

-769 APAVPSLTVHAVDP
+769 AAGPVAPPVPSLTVHAVEP
-783 IPTPT
+783 IPATEAPIPATPV
-788 APALAPAPA
+788 PA
-797 TAAGEAVP
+797 TAAGEAGPATTVP
-805 SGEAEPTDGAEPA
+805 SGDAEPA
-818 DRAEDS
+818 DRAGDS

-879 QGSGVSKEDVL
+879 QGSGVSTEDVL

-943 LSPTDREWELYRDRR
+943 LSPTDREWELYQDRR

>member
-326 LAGAEELAPRVYWFA
+326 LTGAEELAPRVYWFA

-411 TLMPASVLVPGAK
+411 TLLPASVLVPGAK

-439 RAVGVPAAMP
+439 RVVGAPAPMP

-457 APVAPVSADSVV
+457 APLAPVSADSVV
-469 VAVPAPSGGR
+469 VAVPAPTAGH
-479 EVAAPDLLANTPPL
+479 EVAAPDLLANTPTL
-493 PPPPVVPRPVAPVGP
+493 PPPPVVPRPV
-508 AAPTLPPP
+508 APTLPPP

-531 RFPSELPAPQSATS
+531 PLASELPAPPSATS
-545 TPDLPA
+545 TSDLPSPPWAPSVSDLPA
-551 PPWVP
+551 PP
-556 SASDLPVP
+556 
-564 PSVPH
+564 SVPL
-569 APELPPPVVPFASGL
+569 APEL
-584 PSPPVM
+584 PSPPVV
-590 PFVSELPSPPV
+590 PLVSNLPAPPVVPLVSELPAPPV
-601 VPPSVEPVR
+601 VPPSVEPVL

-625 VSAATGPSPVLP
+625 VSAATGPSPVPP
-637 AAPAGPDT
+637 AAPAGPST
-645 PGRSVISGG
+645 PGRSVTSGG
-654 SGESAG
+654 AGEPAG
-660 QDGRA
+660 QDGRP
-665 ALPEPVAMVEPV
+665 AL
-677 TPVGPPGPV
+677 
-686 KPPGSGPA
+686 
-694 GRAGLP
+694 
-700 EPVAQTEPVVRAE
+700 
-713 PPAHTARTEA
+713 
-723 GPTAARGQDAAYPV
+723 

-788 APALAPAPA
+788 AAPAAAPAPA
-797 TAAGEAVP
+797 TAAGKAEP
-805 SGEAEPTDGAEPA
+805 SAEAEPADGAEPA

-1017 LDLRRPAAGERGAV
+1017 LDLRRPSADERGAV

>member
-7 DLFGGGKDRPG
+7 DLFGGGKDRPE

-31 HVEDAISPEA
+31 HAEDAISPEA

-47 MIEDAENDV
+47 VIEDAENDV

-70 ESMAGVLPR
+70 EAMAGVLPR

-86 VACGRHGN
+86 IACGRHGN

-116 DLVRGSAGTLFVHSV
+116 DLVRGSAGTLFVHSA
-131 PGSGWV
+131 PGSGWM

-154 PAWDRAAVD
+154 PRWDRAAID

-168 AVAEIEPI
+168 ATAEIEPI

-193 QRRRLTAYVPCQAET
+193 QRQRLTAYVPCQAET
-208 MSVLLGCPGTPP
+208 MTVLLGCPGTPP

-233 DEEHRQRVR
+233 DEENRQRVR
-242 FVQFGEVRMP
+242 FVQFGEVRIP
-252 EGEAFGQAIADL
+252 EGEAFGQALADL
-264 LNTEVTCYTGV
+264 LNTDVTCYTGV
-275 PIGSPQKY
+275 PIGSPHRY

-303 SYSPRAHPNSRA
+303 SYTPRAHPNSRA

-320 LRHRPP
+320 LSHRPP
-326 LAGAEELAPRVYWFA
+326 LAGAEEVAPRVYWFA

-349 QSGLW
+349 QTGLW
-354 VRATAEPKNAE
+354 VRSTAEPKNAE
-365 QVRAAMLDARSGTLV
+365 QVRSAMLDAGSGTLV
-380 FDDTVHA
+380 FDDTVHSTA
-387 AAERM
+387 HRM
-392 RELAA
+392 RELAL

-406 AGTGR
+406 AGTSR
-411 TLMPASVLVPGAK
+411 ALMPASVLVPGAK
-424 PSSPAQVVVDLEAGT
+424 PASRAEVVIDLET
-439 RAVGVPAAMP
+439 EMRAVGATVPVP

-457 APVAPVSADSVV
+457 APVAPPAADSVV
-469 VAVPAPSGGR
+469 VAVPAPVPPLPADR
-479 EVAAPDLLANTPPL
+479 EQPAVPPAVPLPVAPAL
-493 PPPPVVPRPVAPVGP
+493 PPPPVA
-508 AAPTLPPP
+508 
-516 PVLPLASELPAPPVV
+516 PLASELPAPPVV
-531 RFPSELPAPQSATS
+531 PLVSALPAPPAVPLPAAPPVVSEPPAPSVVAELPEPPAVPLVSELPAP
-545 TPDLPA
+545 PA
-551 PPWVP
+551 PPVV
-556 SASDLPVP
+556 S
-564 PSVPH
+564 
-569 APELPPPVVPFASGL
+569 ELPPPPAVPL
-584 PSPPVM
+584 PTA
-590 PFVSELPSPPV
+590 PPV
-601 VPPSVEPVR
+601 VPVVVSAPTPPIAAGEPV
-610 PAVPGERAATGLTSA
+610 T
-625 VSAATGPSPVLP
+625 P
-637 AAPAGPDT
+637 AAPAGP
-645 PGRSVISGG
+645 G
-654 SGESAG
+654 
-660 QDGRA
+660 A
-665 ALPEPVAMVEPV
+665 AD
-677 TPVGPPGPV
+677 GPV
-686 KPPGSGPA
+686 VAADSGSGPSA
-694 GRAGLP
+694 A
-700 EPVAQTEPVVRAE
+700 PVEDV
-713 PPAHTARTEA
+713 
-723 GPTAARGQDAAYPV
+723 GQDTYPA
-737 PEPPTMPAGFGEP
+737 PPTMPAGFGEP
-750 EPPTMPAGFG
+750 APPTMPAGFG
-760 QALATPPPV
+760 QALATPPVAAGPAAPV
-769 APAVPSLTVHAVDP
+769 AALPSLPAVAVDLP
-783 IPTPT
+783 PAPPAGAGPSHVA
-788 APALAPAPA
+788 APAR
-797 TAAGEAVP
+797 T
-805 SGEAEPTDGAEPA
+805 AEPDGQAEPSNA
-818 DRAEDS
+818 ATPSDNAEPS
-824 AEARVQPVP
+824 EVAAEARVQPVP

-869 SRIMSQHPGM
+869 SRIMSEHPGM
-879 QGSGVSKEDVL
+879 QGSGVSTEDVL

-943 LSPTDREWELYRDRR
+943 LSPTAGEWALYQDRR

-964 FVNALTQPCATED
+964 FVNALTQPCASED

-1017 LDLRRPAAGERGAV
+1017 LDLRRPAEGERGAV

-1053 LDELAVTSLRRSLDR
+1053 LDELAITSLRRSVDR
-1068 WATAEPRERIG
+1068 WATAEPRVRIG
-1079 AGARGRLRV
+1079 AAARGRLRV

>member
-7 DLFGGGKDRPG
+7 DLFGGGKDRPE

-31 HVEDAISPEA
+31 HAEDAISPEA

-47 MIEDAENDV
+47 VIEDAENDV

-70 ESMAGVLPR
+70 EAMAGVLPR

-86 VACGRHGN
+86 IACGRHGN

-116 DLVRGSAGTLFVHSV
+116 DLVRGSAGTLFVHSA

-154 PAWDRAAVD
+154 PRWDRAAID

-168 AVAEIEPI
+168 ATAEIEPI

-193 QRRRLTAYVPCQAET
+193 QRQRLTAYVPCQAET
-208 MSVLLGCPGTPP
+208 MTVLLGCPGTPP

-233 DEEHRQRVR
+233 DEENRQRVR
-242 FVQFGEVRMP
+242 FVQFGEVRIP
-252 EGEAFGQAIADL
+252 EGEAFGQALADL
-264 LNTEVTCYTGV
+264 LNTDVTCYTGV
-275 PIGSPQKY
+275 PIGSPHRY

-303 SYSPRAHPNSRA
+303 SYTPRAHPNSRA

-320 LRHRPP
+320 LSHRPP
-326 LAGAEELAPRVYWFA
+326 LAGAEEVAPRVYWFA

-349 QSGLW
+349 QTGLW
-354 VRATAEPKNAE
+354 VRSTAEPKNAE
-365 QVRAAMLDARSGTLV
+365 QVRSAMLDAGSGTLV
-380 FDDTVHA
+380 FDDTVHSTA
-387 AAERM
+387 HRM
-392 RELAA
+392 RELAL

-406 AGTGR
+406 AGTSR
-411 TLMPASVLVPGAK
+411 ALMPASVLVPGAK
-424 PSSPAQVVVDLEAGT
+424 PASRAEVVIDLET
-439 RAVGVPAAMP
+439 EMRAVGATVPVP

-457 APVAPVSADSVV
+457 APVAPPAADSVV
-469 VAVPAPSGGR
+469 VAVPAPVPPLPAGR
-479 EVAAPDLLANTPPL
+479 EQPAAPPAVPLPVAPAL
-493 PPPPVVPRPVAPVGP
+493 PPPPVAPI
-508 AAPTLPPP
+508 
-516 PVLPLASELPAPPVV
+516 ASELPAPPVV
-531 RFPSELPAPQSATS
+531 PLVSALPAPPAVPLPAAPPVVSEPPAPPVVAELPEPPAVPLVSELPAP
-545 TPDLPA
+545 PA
-551 PPWVP
+551 PPVV
-556 SASDLPVP
+556 S
-564 PSVPH
+564 
-569 APELPPPVVPFASGL
+569 ELPPPPAVPL
-584 PSPPVM
+584 PTA
-590 PFVSELPSPPV
+590 PPV
-601 VPPSVEPVR
+601 VPVVVSAPTPPIAAGEPVT
-610 PAVPGERAATGLTSA
+610 PAVPAA
-625 VSAATGPSPVLP
+625 P
-637 AAPAGPDT
+637 AAPAGP
-645 PGRSVISGG
+645 G
-654 SGESAG
+654 
-660 QDGRA
+660 A
-665 ALPEPVAMVEPV
+665 AD
-677 TPVGPPGPV
+677 GPV
-686 KPPGSGPA
+686 VAADSGSGPSAAPVEDA
-694 GRAGLP
+694 GHD
-700 EPVAQTEPVVRAE
+700 TY
-713 PPAHTARTEA
+713 PA
-723 GPTAARGQDAAYPV
+723 
-737 PEPPTMPAGFGEP
+737 PPTMPAGFGEP
-750 EPPTMPAGFG
+750 APPTMPAGFG
-760 QALATPPPV
+760 QALATPPVAAGPAAPV
-769 APAVPSLTVHAVDP
+769 AALPSLPAVAVDLP
-783 IPTPT
+783 PAPPAGAGPSHVA
-788 APALAPAPA
+788 APARI
-797 TAAGEAVP
+797 
-805 SGEAEPTDGAEPA
+805 AEPDGQAEPSNA
-818 DRAEDS
+818 ATPSDNAEPS
-824 AEARVQPVP
+824 EVAAEARVQPVP

-869 SRIMSQHPGM
+869 SRIMSEHPGM
-879 QGSGVSKEDVL
+879 QGSGVSTEDVL

-943 LSPTDREWELYRDRR
+943 LSPTAGEWALYQDRR

-964 FVNALTQPCATED
+964 FVNALTQPCASED

-1017 LDLRRPAAGERGAV
+1017 LDLRRPAEGERGAV

-1053 LDELAVTSLRRSLDR
+1053 LDELAITSLRRSVDR
-1068 WATAEPRERIG
+1068 WATAEPRVRIG
-1079 AGARGRLRV
+1079 AAARGRLRV

>member
-31 HVEDAISPEA
+31 HAEDAISSEA

-79 RRRGIRL
+79 RRRGIRP

-242 FVQFGEVRMP
+242 FVQFGEIRMP
-252 EGEAFGQAIADL
+252 EGEAFGQALADL

-326 LAGAEELAPRVYWFA
+326 LTGAEELAPRVYWFA

-406 AGTGR
+406 AGTAR

-424 PSSPAQVVVDLEAGT
+424 PSSRAQVVVDLEAET
-439 RAVGVPAAMP
+439 RAVGGPAPMP

-457 APVAPVSADSVV
+457 APVAPASADSVV
-469 VAVPAPSGGR
+469 VAGPAPVTSER
-479 EVAAPDLLANTPPL
+479 DPLAGTPML
-493 PPPPVVPRPVAPVGP
+493 PRPPAVPRPVAPGVP
-508 AAPTLPPP
+508 AFPTLPPP
-516 PVLPLASELPAPPVV
+516 PVLPIPSELPAPPVV
-531 RFPSELPAPQSATS
+531 PSGSDLPAPLVPELPPPPVAFAS
-545 TPDLPA
+545 DLPA
-551 PPWVP
+551 PPV
-556 SASDLPVP
+556 V
-564 PSVPH
+564 
-569 APELPPPVVPFASGL
+569 PPPV
-584 PSPPVM
+584 
-590 PFVSELPSPPV
+590 
-601 VPPSVEPVR
+601 EPVL
-610 PAVPGERAATGLTSA
+610 PAVPGERPVSGPPSA
-625 VSAATGPSPVLP
+625 VP
-637 AAPAGPDT
+637 AAAGPAPVPPAALAGPVPAGRPI
-645 PGRSVISGG
+645 PSGG

-660 QDGRA
+660 QNGRP
-665 ALPEPVAMVEPV
+665 ALPEPIVAADPVVTVEPV
-677 TPVGPPGPV
+677 EPVEPVGPVGSLGPV
-686 KPPGSGPA
+686 PPVGSVAPA
-694 GRAGLP
+694 DRAGPP
-700 EPVAQTEPVVRAE
+700 EPVEHVDPLVRAE
-713 PPAHTARTEA
+713 PSAHTEA
-723 GPTAARGQDAAYPV
+723 IGGGLTAHGGQDAAPGAYPI

-769 APAVPSLTVHAVDP
+769 APGPVAPTVPSLTVHAVDP
-783 IPTPT
+783 IPAAATPAT
-788 APALAPAPA
+788 TSAPA
-797 TAAGEAVP
+797 TAPGEVEPSAAEAGP
-805 SGEAEPTDGAEPA
+805 PGEAEPV
-818 DRAEDS
+818 DS

-879 QGSGVSKEDVL
+879 QGSGVSTEDVL

-943 LSPTDREWELYRDRR
+943 LSPTDREWELYQDRR

-1017 LDLRRPAAGERGAV
+1017 LDQRRPAAGERGAV